1 MIERGCP
8 EVSMRLMGPTYG
20 GGPNSI
26 IDREGPRLR
35 LDVQA
40 NVAHTNV
47 SFSWKRLAPS
57 MTACCDPAL

>member
-1 MIERGCP
+1 
-8 EVSMRLMGPTYG
+8 MRLMGPTYG